1 MSSNYVC
8 KVCSLEFES
17 EKKLHMHLRSHKIT
31 LAEYYIK
38 YYPRYNLY
46 LQSIGKEELLPF
58 KNKDQYFSKD
68 FSTRDQLLKWCESQ
82 PSEIVKP
89 YILKLLKKRVS
100 EKNLKYG
107 PSHLEL
113 AVNEMPTIE
122 LYQKHFGS
130 YSAVCKEAGVKP
142 MFGSRL
148 PEIWKSAIDPSIK
161 IFIDTR
167 EQQPLEFSNSELL
180 KLDFGDYAVGKEHY
194 DYTYVDRKGEQ
205 DFKSTLSK
213 NNLERFKNEL
223 QRAKDFDSYLFVV
236 TEGSISSIEK
246 HNRWAPH
253 MSNMK
258 YIYHNMRVLAHE
270 FAGSCQFIFTGSRE
284 ESERIIPKL
293 LILGQRLWDVDLQYY
308 IDNDLI

>member
-1 MSSNYVC
+1 MSFNVC
-8 KVCSLEFES
+8 KICSEEFDS
-17 EKKLHMHLRSHKIT
+17 DKKLHMHLRSHKIT

-46 LQSIGKEELLPF
+46 TNELLPF
-58 KNKDQYFSKD
+58 KNKDQYFGKD
-68 FSTRDQLLKWCESQ
+68 FSTRDQLLKWCARESD
-82 PSEIVKP
+82 SLVKE
-89 YILKLLKKRVS
+89 YILKLLEKRIK
-100 EKNLKYG
+100 EKELKLA

-130 YSAVCKEAGVKP
+130 YTYACEELGVKP
-142 MFGSRL
+142 MFSSRL
-148 PEIWKSAIDPSIK
+148 PPEWKKPVDPSVK

-167 EQQPLEFSNSELL
+167 EQKPLDFNNSEFL

-194 DYTYVDRKGEQ
+194 DYTYVDRKSEQ

-213 NNLERFKNEL
+213 NNLDRFTYEL
-223 QRAKDFDSYLFVV
+223 QRTKDFDSYLFVV

-246 HNRWAPH
+246 NNRWAPH

-258 YIYHNMRVLAHE
+258 YIYHNMRVLAHK
-270 FAGSCQFIFTGSRE
+270 FSGNCQFVFTGSRE
-284 ESERIIPKL
+284 ESERIIPK
-293 LILGQRLWDVDLQYY
+293 ILTLGKKLWNVDLQYY
-308 IDNDLI
+308 LDNNLI